1 MKMEEIFFKIVWFF
15 LIIWLLFGQHLV
27 TGFSLEVAKDENGVT
42 ESSNGKEIDLNIRM
56 TKMEATSLRQER
68 AIEVLH
74 TLLEE
79 EKKFSKQL
87 SGRISQLEASTIP
100 ILIKSEEL
108 LGRSKRPYRLLPP
121 NISG

>member
-1 MKMEEIFFKIVWFF
+1 MKMEEHSFKIGWFF

-42 ESSNGKEIDLNIRM
+42 ESNNGKEIDLNIRM
-56 TKMEATSLRQER
+56 TKMEAKSLRQER

-74 TLLEE
+74 TLLKE

-87 SGRISQLEASTIP
+87 SDRIYKFEVTAIP
-100 ILIKSEEL
+100 IPVKSEEL
-108 LGRSKRPYRLLPP
+108 LGRSKRPYRLLPS
-121 NISG
+121 NIPG